1 MKFLCSSL
9 LCVLSSCC
17 ITPGCA
23 FAFLQTFGTSRT
35 TGVRFVS
42 SNNDLVRSGTSTLF
56 MSDDFPSDS
65 SVEALLYDTE
75 ATPYTGSESETLVN
89 SIRNELP
96 DSLVSGA
103 GLSKDARAK
112 INEALLN
119 LEAMNPTKNPTS
131 SPLINGVW
139 SLRYAAGYSP
149 EWALPSPTRDLALFL
164 YSGGYSPGLF
174 ALSVAQK
181 LPAALVEVGDLEIII
196 SRNQPRIV
204 AIVNLKFLGG
214 QSKSEVS
221 VTANLEVKS
230 TMRFSEVYESAS
242 AFGRK
247 IEIPSQLKYSREL
260 FVTYVDED
268 MLIVRDA
275 SGIPEVLV
283 RKEKIFKGN
292 WGTEPSDVE
301 EMKGP
306 GES

>member
-1 MKFLCSSL
+1 
-9 LCVLSSCC
+9 
-17 ITPGCA
+17 
-23 FAFLQTFGTSRT
+23 
-35 TGVRFVS
+35 
-42 SNNDLVRSGTSTLF
+42 

-89 SIRNELP
+89 SILNELP

-139 SLRYAAGYSP
+139 SLLYAAGYSP

>member
-1 MKFLCSSL
+1 
-9 LCVLSSCC
+9 
-17 ITPGCA
+17 
-23 FAFLQTFGTSRT
+23 
-35 TGVRFVS
+35 
-42 SNNDLVRSGTSTLF
+42 

-89 SIRNELP
+89 SILNELP